1 MENEKNDTKKTIK
14 KAVKDWWDENGRVIK
29 ASIKWGL
36 IGLAVGFIK
45 GGLTVANM
53 RLDSAETE
61 DTADDDFV
69 YDESNV
75 DDPELLEMIRDG
87 SIEE

>member
-1 MENEKNDTKKTIK
+1 METEKKNTKNTIK
-14 KAVKDWWDENGRVIK
+14 ETVKEWWDENGRVIK

-53 RLDSAETE
+53 RLE
-61 DTADDDFV
+61 DAGATDPADDDFV

-87 SIEE
+87 SVDE